1 MENTLKKYK
10 CDICDKF
17 YKSRNSLGNHNRK
30 FHPEK
35 CNKNSKKT
43 QFSSI
48 VPQKNSISPQK
59 TSKIKKNID
68 LECRYCHKTYSRV
81 DNLNR
86 HIKVCKVKK
95 SIENEN
101 LLLKKENEELKN
113 KYKLY
118 DEEIKS
124 LKDQLLDVMN
134 KQCKMHHQTFN
145 KIQNQLISNNQ
156 YNNCTFNLV
165 QLGEEN
171 LIKTLSKK
179 EQLKVLNKKYKSL
192 NYLIDYIHCNDK
204 FPEFNN
210 VIITNL
216 QNNIAYM
223 YDKDKKRFIAK
234 KKDDLIDD
242 IIYYRMGDLEEFYDI
257 QLDNLDIKTKEII
270 NDVINKMDEDNKF
283 ISKKKEEIKL
293 VLYNNKNNTIDGINL
308 IK

>member
-1 MENTLKKYK
+1 MGLHDDYTCYTCNKKYS
-10 CDICDKF
+10 C
-17 YKSRNSLGNHNRK
+17 RQNLHRHNKR
-30 FHPEK
+30 FHPKITPK
-35 CNKNSKKT
+35 CSIQEQNYSKQHQAGVKIVNNNET
-43 QFSSI
+43 GDTEYFCDFCKKLFSRKYNLI
-48 VPQKNSISPQK
+48 RHLK
-59 TSKIKKNID
+59 
-68 LECRYCHKTYSRV
+68 
-81 DNLNR
+81 LNR
-86 HIKVCKVKK
+86 CLKLKD
-95 SIENEN
+95 IENEN
-101 LLLKKENEELKN
+101 VILKKENEEFK
-113 KYKLY
+113 KEI
-118 DEEIKS
+118 DVIKS
-124 LKDQLLDVMN
+124 QLLDVMN

-145 KIQNQLISNNQ
+145 KIQNQLINNNE

-165 QLGEEN
+165 QLGQEDLVN
-171 LIKTLSKK
+171 TLSEK

-257 QLDNLDIKTKEII
+257 HLDNLDGKTKEVMC
-270 NDVINKMDEDNKF
+270 DVINKMEDDSKF
-283 ISKKKEEIKL
+283 INKKKDEIKL
-293 VLYNNKNNTIDGINL
+293 VLYNNKNDTIDGINL